1 MSADGDGTAGAEAG
15 GVAGRAAAAD
25 GSVSVTRD
33 IAAPPD
39 KVWSMVSELSRMGE
53 WSPENTGGQW
63 VKGADGPGV
72 GARFKGTNA
81 NGKRS
86 WNTNIVVTECDQGR
100 RFTFD
105 VSSYGFGVAT
115 WSYGIEASPA
125 GCTVTE
131 TWTDRRGWIVKTAGS
146 SISGVKDRADFNRSS
161 MEQTLANLAAAAEG

>member
-1 MSADGDGTAGAEAG
+1 MTADRAPQGDEDGDRTGTA
-15 GVAGRAAAAD
+15 

-39 KVWSMVSELSRMGE
+39 TVWSMVSELSRMGE
-53 WSPENTGGQW
+53 WSPENTGGEW
-63 VKGADGPGV
+63 VKGARGPDV

-86 WNTNIVVTECDQGR
+86 WNTNIVVTECEQGR

-105 VSSYGFGVAT
+105 VSSYGLAVAT
-115 WSYGIEASPA
+115 WSYGIEPSSS

-146 SISGVKDRADFNRSS
+146 SISGVKDRADFNRAS
-161 MEQTLANLAAAAEG
+161 MEQTLANLATAAEG